1 MQNNIEELFNLMNFL
16 GLEDF
21 EDPKEMA
28 EAYGDL
34 NKEQLEQ
41 LHVKLKPYFLRR
53 SREQVLGFLP
63 PKVLFAINGDRK
75 SILGCLVYACIIY
88 YILYLLTNFICSES
102 TLIHIDIY
110 FHT

>member
-1 MQNNIEELFNLMNFL
+1 LLVAIHININYLTLTLELGTPLQNNIEELFNLMNFL

-53 SREQVLGFLP
+53 TREQVLHFLP
-63 PKVLFAINGDRK
+63 PKVVISYKEHAVIQYVSKTITF
-75 SILGCLVYACIIY
+75 
-88 YILYLLTNFICSES
+88 
-102 TLIHIDIY
+102 
-110 FHT
+110 